1 MIKKLPVTAPGAFS
15 FSNKTTL
22 LNVYGLNKQDLK
34 VAVIVNDMSE
44 VNIGASMIKRRHTL
58 SKTEK
63 NG

>member
-1 MIKKLPVTAPGAFS
+1 M
-15 FSNKTTL
+15 
-22 LNVYGLNKQDLK
+22 QDLK

-63 NG
+63 TDRNGGAKRKGAL